1 LKRDSFRFAF
11 PSTLS
16 ANAALV
22 GFRLATNAVAN
33 KKTPKSERSSAF
45 FIESSEIFNAKRK
58 AAQKFL
64 KQSENRRIF

>member
-33 KKTPKSERSSAF
+33 KKTPKSERSSAL
-45 FIESSEIFNAKRK
+45 FIESSEIF
-58 AAQKFL
+58 
-64 KQSENRRIF
+64 